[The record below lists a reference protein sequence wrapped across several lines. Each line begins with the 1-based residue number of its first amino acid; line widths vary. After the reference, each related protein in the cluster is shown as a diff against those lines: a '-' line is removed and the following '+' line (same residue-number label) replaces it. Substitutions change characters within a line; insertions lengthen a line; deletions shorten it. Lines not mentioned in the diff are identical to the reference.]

1 MKKPDYTFE
10 DLVEI
15 MARLRAPDGCP
26 WDREQDHHSIL
37 PCLTEESAE
46 LAEAIA
52 EGDDAHIREE
62 LGDVLMQVLFHA
74 QIAREGGRF
83 DIDDVIDDVSRKLV
97 SRHPHVFGEGD
108 KLRTAGQVVT
118 QWERIKK
125 GEKDK
130 QSRKSLMDGIPVQ
143 LPALQYAA
151 KMQTRAARAGFDW
164 KDADGVYDKIAEEIE
179 EVKRAGSA
187 CDALSETAPAEH
199 RVRARKHLEEEL
211 GDLLFA
217 VVNLGRHLGL
227 TPEEALRASSRK
239 FARRFRAME
248 AMRPDLETLSAGE
261 LEDLW
266 RVVKLGEPRENA
278 APAP

>member
-1 MKKPDYTFE
+1 MKKLDYTFE

-26 WDREQDHHSIL
+26 WDREQDHDSIL
-37 PCLTEESAE
+37 PCLTEECAE

-52 EGDDAHIREE
+52 ERDDAHIREE
-62 LGDVLMQVLFHA
+62 LGDVLMQVLFHS
-74 QIAREGGRF
+74 QIASEGGRF
-83 DIDDVIDDVSRKLV
+83 DIGDVIDDVSRKLV

-108 KLRTAGQVVT
+108 KLRTAGQVVA
-118 QWERIKK
+118 QWEKIKK

-130 QSRKSLMDGIPVQ
+130 QGRKSQMDGIPLQ

-151 KMQTRAARAGFDW
+151 KMQTRAARVGFDW
-164 KDADGVYDKIAEEIE
+164 KDADGVFDKVAEEIE
-179 EVKRAGSA
+179 EVKRAKSVR
-187 CDALSETAPAEH
+187 DALSETAPAE
-199 RVRARKHLEEEL
+199 RLVRARKHLEEEL

-217 VVNLGRHLGL
+217 VVNLGRHLDV

-248 AMRPDLETLSAGE
+248 ARTPDLGKLSAEE
-261 LEDLW
+261 LEELW
-266 RVVKLGEPRENA
+266 RVVKLEEPPEDA
-278 APAP
+278 TPAP